1 MRPRKATWAI
11 IIWTALMAVWL
22 FYALANP
29 ATSEERYV
37 PFVTVFTAVALSLCW
52 LIGLVVLAVVWS
64 LSKPKPNTAIYGP
77 QGQWMRV
84 TEREARKRVEQEGWS
99 YHPPLP
105 YAPQPYPQPRY
116 QGPRPPYG
124 GPPQPPP
131 AGPGQP

>member
-1 MRPRKATWAI
+1 VRWRKATWAL

-37 PFVTVFTAVALSLCW
+37 PFVIVFTAIALILCW
-52 LIGLVVLAVVWS
+52 FIGLVILALVWFMS
-64 LSKPKPNTAIYGP
+64 RPKANTPIYGP

-84 TEREARKRVEQEGWS
+84 TEKEAKRRVEKEGWT
-99 YHPPLP
+99 YQPPRLYP
-105 YAPQPYPQPRY
+105 QQPY
-116 QGPRPPYG
+116 QGQQPPYG
-124 GPPQPPP
+124 GPPRPPP